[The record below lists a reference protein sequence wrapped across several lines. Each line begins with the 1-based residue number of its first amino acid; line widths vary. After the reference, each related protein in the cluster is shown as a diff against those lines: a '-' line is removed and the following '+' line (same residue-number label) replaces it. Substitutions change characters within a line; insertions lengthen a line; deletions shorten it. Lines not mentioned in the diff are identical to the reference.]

1 MDIEMLMHADAL
13 QKQIQE
19 MQEHLGIINQQIA
32 ELEEFRESLS
42 SLENSEGK
50 EILSSLGKGV
60 HLKTSIKEDK
70 LFVEFGTGIL
80 VRKTPKETAE
90 VIREQLKK
98 LIELKLQFS
107 AQMEQNQLSLQTL
120 VAQIEAS
127 QENK

>member
-70 LFVEFGTGIL
+70 LFVEVGTGIL

>member
-1 MDIEMLMHADAL
+1 MLMHADAL

-70 LFVEFGTGIL
+70 LFVEVGTGIL